1 MSLTIFYSRARTL
14 QIPGSYS
21 GVGTNFAHISASDYA
36 YFVYRFIFFSFSSR
50 FLIIIILCCSAS
62 LHQMWRCIFCHSATH
77 MKSHKM
83 PINNFVLLASFHS
96 PITYK
101 KILVL
106 LHTDKHRTNRAQQ
119 STLNSKIV
127 QSDQRHHI
135 HFQLYRNSALQEHQV
150 NWWKAT
156 PWLNAIQPET
166 GLCVLFVGV
175 GYVII
180 WIRRTTM
187 LLSLPHHTRERC
199 VRGACC
205 LVVLGRFCR
214 HIVWTECSSALRSVA
229 VRRED
234 IGDSL
239 GGMDKCTW
247 STIGRAPLYFMCY
260 WRKMVYTKNRKLAI
274 CPMEWVWGNTMRC
287 VQQEKELF

>member
-1 MSLTIFYSRARTL
+1 MKLLASFEAHSHKQFPITKIESTKFQHQQQTTIPFEQKNCICFCMSLTIFYSRARTL

-150 NWWKAT
+150 N
-156 PWLNAIQPET
+156 
-166 GLCVLFVGV
+166 
-175 GYVII
+175 
-180 WIRRTTM
+180 
-187 LLSLPHHTRERC
+187 
-199 VRGACC
+199 
-205 LVVLGRFCR
+205 
-214 HIVWTECSSALRSVA
+214 
-229 VRRED
+229 
-234 IGDSL
+234 
-239 GGMDKCTW
+239 
-247 STIGRAPLYFMCY
+247 
-260 WRKMVYTKNRKLAI
+260 
-274 CPMEWVWGNTMRC
+274 
-287 VQQEKELF
+287 